1 MSLAEKDS
9 LSYSAAEKL
18 YMSGECE
25 KSTPA
30 LSKYIA
36 DYPKGSFVLNANFY
50 LGDCY
55 YRGGVADKA
64 LEAFNQ
70 VIQRQKND
78 FTEQAM
84 LYAAQIYF
92 DKGQYAEAYEAFDK
106 LENQAEVKNN
116 LLTARLGKLRSAAKL
131 NRSEDV
137 KTAADKVLLT
147 EKLPLEIERETRFK
161 LALSLMQIDKPKEAF
176 DEFAKVASDV
186 KTKEGAEAKFHMAE
200 LQYIQG
206 NLDKAESE
214 VFSFAEQ
221 NTPHNYWLAKS
232 FILLSDIYSKKD
244 DFFQAKA
251 TLQSV
256 IDGYAIADDGIID
269 ESTSKLNSLVKIEK
283 GKQSIET
290 QDTLK
295 IKVKRSQHLTTF

>member
-1 MSLAEKDS
+1 
-9 LSYSAAEKL
+9 
-18 YMSGECE
+18 MSGDCA

-36 DYPKGSFVLNANFY
+36 DYPKGSFVINANFY

-55 YRGGVADKA
+55 ARAGNKDKA
-64 LEAFNQ
+64 LDAFMQ
-70 VIQRQKND
+70 VVQNQKND
-78 FTEQAM
+78 FTEQA
-84 LYAAQIYF
+84 LLSAAQIYYDNGKF
-92 DKGQYAEAYEAFDK
+92 SEAYETFDK

-116 LLTARLGKLRSAAKL
+116 LLTARLGKLRAASQLKR
-131 NRSEDV
+131 NDDV
-137 KTAADKVLLT
+137 KTAAEKVLLT
-147 EKLPLEIERETRFK
+147 EKLPVEVERETRFK
-161 LALSLMQIDKPKEAF
+161 LAIALQQMNKLDEAF
-176 DEFAKVASDV
+176 DEFAKVAVDL
-186 KTKEGAEAKFHMAE
+186 KTKEGAEAKYRMAE
-200 LQYIQG
+200 IKFTQG
-206 NLDKAESE
+206 ALDKAETE
-214 VFSFAEQ
+214 IFSFAEK

-256 IDGYAIADDGIID
+256 IDGYAIPDDGIID
-269 ESTSKLNSLVKIEK
+269 ESTSKLNTLVKIEK
-283 GKQSIET
+283 GKQSNET